1 MCRQKRVRFPKGK
14 KMKTGE
20 NVVDEPDSKVFP
32 DKLADPQSAAKE
44 RAKRRS
50 EIAEEMFDD
59 ENRGIIHDISKAEVQ
74 YEVNILN
81 LRAII
86 LFVYFWE
93 GGGIC
98 WCRSNFSVFIVQK

>member
-14 KMKTGE
+14 KIKTGE
-20 NVVDEPDSKVFP
+20 TVVDEQHDKVIP
-32 DKLADPQSAAKE
+32 DKLADPQSAALE

-59 ENRGIIHDISKAEVQ
+59 DNRGIIHDISRAEVQ

-81 LRAII
+81 LRTII
-86 LFVYFWE
+86 LFVCFGRGE
-93 GGGIC
+93 GSQ
-98 WCRSNFSVFIVQK
+98 CRSNFSVFVVQK